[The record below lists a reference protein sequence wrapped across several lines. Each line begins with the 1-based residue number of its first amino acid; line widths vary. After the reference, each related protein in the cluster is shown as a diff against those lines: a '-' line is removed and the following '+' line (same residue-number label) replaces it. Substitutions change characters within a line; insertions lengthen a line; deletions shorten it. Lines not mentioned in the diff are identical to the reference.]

1 MNQTVNIDVRVD
13 HKSINQLEDELS
25 AVNQQL
31 KNISTSDPKFDE
43 YAMQAQALTK
53 ELDKANTAAEG
64 FTSEKKFQAADG
76 AIKVM
81 AGSLSGVVGALGLI
95 GVESEVFGEM
105 EQKAA
110 SAIAVAMGVKDV
122 SEGFN
127 QVRQAVT
134 GLIPKIAS
142 LNATML
148 LNPYVLIAAGIAAVG
163 VAIYAM
169 TQYTTEAEQEMEELN
184 DEIERQR
191 GLLDGTVESYLAL
204 EQLELKR
211 AVKAKEDLQTLM
223 ASNAEKGIRFN
234 KDKETLKLLD
244 EEIQKRTA
252 NVAVY
257 KESIQATKDY
267 NKERIDEVVL
277 LEREIALMGDDKVG
291 KMKKQIEL
299 LKVQKE
305 QTDDYAQQQRYL
317 TQIKVLEQQIADQR
331 AADDLK
337 EREKTAEEKVAEFV
351 KELELL
357 DEIKAAREAMLNPDA
372 GPEEP
377 TFDSYDAALEDEEDT
392 ELEDTLEKNKK
403 LVEAEKAK
411 NQMIIASKQN
421 LLSNV
426 AAIAGAESKIGKA
439 AFIAQQILNAKALIG
454 EIQKTI
460 TFSTL
465 AASRSTVAV
474 AEGTAQTAKV
484 GFPQNIPLLIGY
496 AAQAAGIIGA
506 IRGAVKGAKGSN
518 AGVNVPQIP
527 VNGPRGG
534 QVDINPDQVQQLTA
548 SNEQSKRAYV
558 VSGDVRSNQEAEAK
572 IQNRRTLD

>member
-25 AVNQQL
+25 QVQAEL
-31 KNISTSDPKFDE
+31 KKISTTDPKFNE
-43 YAMQAQALTK
+43 YAQQAQGLTR

-110 SAIAVAMGVKDV
+110 SAIAVAMGIKDV

-169 TQYTTEAEQEMEELN
+169 MQYTTPAEKEMEELN

-204 EQLELKR
+204 ETLELKR
-211 AVKAKEDLQTLM
+211 AVTEKASLERLI
-223 ASNAEKGIRFN
+223 AENAEKGIRFN
-234 KDKETLKLLD
+234 KDKETLKQLD
-244 EEIQKRTA
+244 EEIEKRTA
-252 NVAVY
+252 NLAIY

-277 LEREIALMGDDKVG
+277 LEREIALMGDDKIG
-291 KMKKQIEL
+291 KMMKQIEL
-299 LKVQKE
+299 LKLQKE
-305 QTDDYAQQQRYL
+305 QTDDYRSQQTIL
-317 TQIKVLEQQIADQR
+317 TQIKVLEQQIAVTR
-331 AADDLK
+331 AAEAAAAK
-337 EREKTAEEKVAEFV
+337 KKREEENPKLATDPEGINVKPEDTPEGIKMRRQTELNTFMDKTAADNLKR
-351 KELELL
+351 KQMELE
-357 DEIKAAREAMLNPDA
+357 
-372 GPEEP
+372 
-377 TFDSYDAALEDEEDT
+377 
-392 ELEDTLEKNKK
+392 
-403 LVEAEKAK
+403 AEQYMDQKV
-411 NQMIIASKQN
+411 IESKQN
-421 LLSNV
+421 LLRNV
-426 AAIAGAESKIGKA
+426 AAIAGAQSKIGKA
-439 AFIAQQILNAKALIG
+439 AFIAQQILNAKAMID
-454 EIQKTI
+454 EIKNTI

-496 AAQAAGIIGA
+496 AAQAAGIIMA
-506 IRGAVKGAKGSN
+506 IKGAVKTAKGDSSQ
-518 AGVNVPQIP
+518 VRTPQIP
-527 VNGPRGG
+527 MNGPR
-534 QVDINPDQVQQLTA
+534 VSTDINPDQVQQLTA
-548 SNEQSKRAYV
+548 TNQQTVKAYV
-558 VSGDVRSNQEAEAK
+558 VQGDTRSAQEAEAK